1 MAATLMIGDLLT
13 NNLPVVAPESDRAV
27 VAQIVH
33 EPQRPPAASAWQTP
47 APLNVTNPTLPVQR
61 ESGDQVNRF
70 LLCALVSES
79 AKRIKTRAAQT
90 GETLPMAAI
99 VRGVLRAYRV
109 AAKDEHGPLSQATP
123 DYAGLEGL
131 NRKVLRDEITRHAR
145 DRVKTSE
152 ASLGRAKRFGDDAKV
167 KAEADKLA
175 HAIALRD
182 RLAEEFC

>member
-1 MAATLMIGDLLT
+1 MT
-13 NNLPVVAPESDRAV
+13 NNRPVVAHEGDSPV
-27 VAQIVH
+27 V
-33 EPQRPPAASAWQTP
+33 ASAWQSP
-47 APLNVTNPTLPVQR
+47 APLNVMNSTLPASR

-90 GETLPMAAI
+90 GETLPMATI

-145 DRVKTSE
+145 DRVKNGE
-152 ASLGRAKRFGDDAKV
+152 ASLARARRFGDDTRV
-167 KAEADKLA
+167 KAEADKLE

>member
-1 MAATLMIGDLLT
+1 LT
-13 NNLPVVAPESDRAV
+13 NNSPVAADEGDSLI
-27 VAQIVH
+27 VAQIAT
-33 EPQRPPAASAWQTP
+33 ETPRSPAVSTWQKP
-47 APLNVTNPTLPVQR
+47 APLNVTNPPLPVQR

-90 GETLPMAAI
+90 GESLPMAAV

-109 AAKDEHGPLSQATP
+109 AAKDQYGPLSHATP

-145 DRVKTSE
+145 DRVKNSE
-152 ASLGRAKRFGDDAKV
+152 AALARARRFGDDTKV
-167 KAEADKLA
+167 KAEADKLE

-182 RLAEEFC
+182 RLVEEFC

>member
-1 MAATLMIGDLLT
+1 MT
-13 NNLPVVAPESDRAV
+13 NNSPVAADEGDSLLIAQLASEPHRLPV
-27 VAQIVH
+27 
-33 EPQRPPAASAWQTP
+33 ASTWQTP
-47 APLNVTNPTLPVQR
+47 APPVALNPALPVQR

-79 AKRIKTRAAQT
+79 AKRIKTEAAQT
-90 GETLPMAAI
+90 GESLPMAAI

-109 AAKDEHGPLSQATP
+109 AAKDQYGPLSQSTP
-123 DYAGLEGL
+123 DFAGLKGL
-131 NRKVLRDEITRHAR
+131 NKKVLRDEITRHAR

-152 ASLGRAKRFGDDAKV
+152 ASLARARRFGDDAKI
-167 KAEADKLA
+167 KAEADKLE

>member
-1 MAATLMIGDLLT
+1 MT
-13 NNLPVVAPESDRAV
+13 NNRPVVAHEGDSPV
-27 VAQIVH
+27 V
-33 EPQRPPAASAWQTP
+33 ASAWPSP
-47 APLNVTNPTLPVQR
+47 APLNVTNSTLPIQR

-145 DRVKTSE
+145 DRVKNGE
-152 ASLGRAKRFGDDAKV
+152 ASLARARRFGDDARV
-167 KAEADKLA
+167 KAEADKLE

>member
-1 MAATLMIGDLLT
+1 MIGDLLT
-13 NNLPVVAPESDRAV
+13 NNRPVVAHEGDSPV
-27 VAQIVH
+27 VAQIAH
-33 EPQRPPAASAWQTP
+33 EPQRSPAASAWQTP
-47 APLNVTNPTLPVQR
+47 APLSVVNPTLPVQR

-79 AKRIKTRAAQT
+79 AKRIKARAAQT
-90 GETLPMAAI
+90 GESLPMATI

-109 AAKDEHGPLSQATP
+109 AAKDEHGPLAQATP

-145 DRVKTSE
+145 DRVKNGE
-152 ASLGRAKRFGDDAKV
+152 ASLARARRFGDDTKV
-167 KAEADKLA
+167 KAEADKLE

-182 RLAEEFC
+182 RLVEEFC

>member
-1 MAATLMIGDLLT
+1 LT
-13 NNLPVVAPESDRAV
+13 NNSPVAADEGDGHLIV
-27 VAQIVH
+27 QIAL
-33 EPQRPPAASAWQTP
+33 EPHHASAASTWP
-47 APLNVTNPTLPVQR
+47 APALPIVINPTLPLRR
-61 ESGDQVNRF
+61 EAGDQVNRF

-79 AKRIKTRAAQT
+79 AKRIKTTAAQT
-90 GETLPMAAI
+90 GEALPMAAV

-123 DYAGLEGL
+123 DFKGLERL
-131 NRKVLRDEITRHAR
+131 NKKVLRDEITRHAR

-152 ASLGRAKRFGDDAKV
+152 ASLARARRFGDDARI
-167 KAEADKLA
+167 KAEADKLE